1 MKETLKA
8 FGLQT
13 LPGCPP
19 REATTDWSEFSDNRP
34 LSFEAPVSASPAHGR
49 SRSVEIGGLL
59 LLLAARSTAVGADR
73 DFAGRA
79 LSVLHAKCGACHGS
93 AVNKPE
99 SDFGHV
105 DDLARLARDGQLIVP
120 GKPEESRLY
129 RRLAIDRDMPPKGLA
144 KKLGITPPTP
154 EEISV
159 VREWIAAGAP
169 PPAPKV
175 AQKQ

>member
-8 FGLQT
+8 FGLRT

-19 REATTDWSEFSDNRP
+19 HEGTTAWSEFSDNRP
-34 LSFEAPVSASPAHGR
+34 LGFEAPALAPLGHGR

-59 LLLAARSTAVGADR
+59 LLLAARSTAPAADK
-73 DFAGRA
+73 DFASRA

-93 AVNKPE
+93 SVNKPE

-120 GKPEESRLY
+120 GKPEESRLF
-129 RRLAIDRDMPPKGLA
+129 RRMAIEHDMPPKGLA